1 MLCLIAF
8 AWNCQFLSHFY
19 LVIFV
24 QPLMSWNIL
33 PYYSS
38 FSSLRPSLPP
48 FLLLLPFVLWER
60 CFACLQFFR
69 PSTDFLVKLQCKLDI
84 VAFLSFYQIL
94 AFDFSLTLKMT
105 SSFSYVCCSVCKT
118 MGVMVPWW
126 WMVRYKCMWWQW
138 QTWFFHDNKY
148 EAILFPFCL

>member
-1 MLCLIAF
+1 MMNPCCVSLLLHEIVSFYHIFIYSYSYNHWCLEI
-8 AWNCQFLSHFY
+8 L
-19 LVIFV
+19 
-24 QPLMSWNIL
+24 L

-38 FSSLRPSLPP
+38 FSALRPSLPP
-48 FLLLLPFVLWER
+48 FLLLLPFVLLER

-138 QTWFFHDNKY
+138 
-148 EAILFPFCL
+148 